1 MRTLLSGI
9 CLFIAVTSI
18 AQRECA
24 STTYIDQQKSVDL
37 NFSNKINEIENFVRK
52 QAIAA
57 KGNEQEAPVIITIP
71 VVVHVIYKTSAQ
83 NISDEQI
90 NSQINALNQDFRRSN
105 ADTINTP
112 DRFKPFAAD
121 VQIQFKLA
129 TADPGGRATTG
140 IIRKSTNASRFSTDD
155 KIKFNSQGGD
165 DAWDSRYY
173 LNFWV
178 GDLGSM
184 LGYSTIPGAAAE
196 KDGVV
201 MNYTAFGTINLGAPY
216 NLGRTATHEVGH
228 WLGLKHIWGDGYC
241 GDDLVDD
248 TPKQGNFTSGCPDT
262 FRSSCSN
269 GTLGDMYMNYM
280 DFTND
285 ACMNLFTA
293 GQKKRMQA
301 LFAEDGPRNSLLS
314 SKGLYQP
321 WVEGPPV
328 ELPVVNEVFK
338 FYPNPV
344 NGEMVLNFEYE
355 GGWIGK
361 SIAIVNINGVA
372 VSKFRVTAETQ
383 KINLSQLKPGMYFIL
398 AENGGKK
405 LRKKFVKL

>member
-1 MRTLLSGI
+1 
-9 CLFIAVTSI
+9 
-18 AQRECA
+18 
-24 STTYIDQQKSVDL
+24 
-37 NFSNKINEIENFVRK
+37 
-52 QAIAA
+52 
-57 KGNEQEAPVIITIP
+57 
-71 VVVHVIYKTSAQ
+71 
-83 NISDEQI
+83 
-90 NSQINALNQDFRRSN
+90 
-105 ADTINTP
+105 
-112 DRFKPFAAD
+112 
-121 VQIQFKLA
+121 
-129 TADPGGRATTG
+129 
-140 IIRKSTNASRFSTDD
+140 
-155 KIKFNSQGGD
+155 
-165 DAWDSRYY
+165 
-173 LNFWV
+173 
-178 GDLGSM
+178 
-184 LGYSTIPGAAAE
+184 
-196 KDGVV
+196 
-201 MNYTAFGTINLGAPY
+201 
-216 NLGRTATHEVGH
+216 
-228 WLGLKHIWGDGYC
+228 
-241 GDDLVDD
+241 
-248 TPKQGNFTSGCPDT
+248 
-262 FRSSCSN
+262 
-269 GTLGDMYMNYM
+269 MNYM